1 MVSIFRYPKR
11 HLKKLIRE
19 GEYVEAI
26 ELGNSLESKFSDD
39 PDFMFIMGG
48 VYVILE
54 DAKKALPYFEKAV
67 QLDSNDVE
75 TLKLKTNVH
84 LALQQ
89 KDKAIDCCKQVLKL
103 EPKNHEAQDL
113 LEELE
118 ISNS

>member
-1 MVSIFRYPKR
+1 MVSIFRFPKR
-11 HLKKLIRE
+11 RLRKLIGE

-48 VYVILE
+48 VYFILE
-54 DAKKALPYFEKAV
+54 DAKKALPYYEKAI
-67 QLDSNDVE
+67 QLDKNNVE
-75 TLKLKTNVH
+75 TLKLKTDVH

-89 KDKAIDCCKQVLKL
+89 KDKAIDCCKQIIKL
-103 EPKNHEAQDL
+103 EPKNYQAQDL

-118 ISNS
+118 NL

>member
-1 MVSIFRYPKR
+1 MVSLFRYPKR
-11 HLKKLIRE
+11 RLKKLIRE

-26 ELGNSLESKFSDD
+26 EFGNSLESKFSND

-54 DAKKALPYFEKAV
+54 DVKKALPYYEKAV
-67 QLDSNDVE
+67 QLDNNDVE
-75 TLKLKTNVH
+75 TLKLKTDVH

-89 KDKAIDCCKQVLKL
+89 KDEAIDCCKRILEL
-103 EPKNHEAQDL
+103 EPKNYKAQEL

-118 ISNS
+118 NL

>member
-1 MVSIFRYPKR
+1 MVSLFRYPKR
-11 HLKKLIRE
+11 RLKKLIRE

-26 ELGNSLESKFSDD
+26 EFANSLESEFSDD

-54 DAKKALPYFEKAV
+54 EPKKALPYYEKAI
-67 QLDSNDVE
+67 QLDNSDVE

-89 KDKAIDCCKQVLKL
+89 KDEAIDCCKRILEL
-103 EPKNHEAQDL
+103 EPKNYQAQEL

-118 ISNS
+118 NL